1 MENKASEPDFWN
13 DPEKSQAVLKH
24 LKQLKTKL
32 GRFQQLESKYEE
44 IELMIMIG
52 NEENDASM
60 AEKVREELEDYKK
73 AFNTMQTTRFLR
85 SIPAREARSRRIG
98 RRCSSECI

>member
-1 MENKASEPDFWN
+1 M
-13 DPEKSQAVLKH
+13 LKH

-32 GRFQQLESKYEE
+32 GKFQHLESKYEE

-60 AEKVREELEDYKK
+60 SGKVQEELEAYKR
-73 AFNTMQTTRFLR
+73 AFDMLR
-85 SIPAREARSRRIG
+85 L
-98 RRCSSECI
+98 

>member
-1 MENKASEPDFWN
+1 M
-13 DPEKSQAVLKH
+13 LKH

-32 GRFQQLESKYEE
+32 GKFQHLESKYEE

-60 AEKVREELEDYKK
+60 SGKVQEELEAYV
-73 AFNTMQTTRFLR
+73 T
-85 SIPAREARSRRIG
+85 S
-98 RRCSSECI
+98 